1 MSSKDDKKV
10 EDDCKKEGEDDKSK
24 PLHINI
30 GDGSINFLP
39 DWVGGSSPARFI
51 TAEEIL
57 SMNRTIEKM
66 MIAHEI
72 AVDPDFTIAKFTE
85 PSTPLHRQV
94 RDCLHKA
101 YFDSLRDASFS
112 NEESIKARYKED
124 MLDIFKTIRHQMLE
138 VIPMSAITI
147 QSEIK
152 GLLDDEILRN
162 QSDENIIDYYELT
175 TKALTIVSKLC
186 AANRDE
192 MVGEAL
198 DEKEL
203 YEKIKKTLNV
213 LKVMKIDYEDFALY
227 QKRQLFMQ
235 HSCDYER
242 EQFLK
247 LLEVDKNAANITY
260 QWLKK
265 VFEGSEYSV
274 LATLSNTEVS
284 EVITQA
290 YMCLL
295 TQNPEEYPE
304 TFKFDEE
311 RLRKSSLEY
320 YCLTILLT
328 SIFIATN
335 LSGKDIAEKKDFKK
349 QLKRDLIALLDDLS
363 FDNLK
368 EKLESIYLQSNL
380 EISKAAESFGSN
392 HWSESQSKEL
402 KEQILSIEN
411 PNNPVRKI
419 AASRISIFI
428 QAIIS
433 ERGQNNCRVPNGL
446 SVIQDEL
453 IAMAKSFL
461 YYVSHNRKTYGVL
474 YGSFIDKMA
483 KQS

>member
-1 MSSKDDKKV
+1 MSSDNDKKI
-10 EDDCKKEGEDDKSK
+10 EEECKDEQEDDKSK

-30 GDGSINFLP
+30 SESSSNPLP
-39 DWVGGSSPARFI
+39 EWVGGNSPARFI
-51 TAEEIL
+51 SADEIL

-72 AVDPDFTIAKFTE
+72 AVDPEFTIAKFTE

-101 YFDSLRDASFS
+101 YFDSLREASISDNDITKGKF
-112 NEESIKARYKED
+112 KED
-124 MLDIFKTIRHQMLE
+124 MLSIFKTIRHRMLE
-138 VIPMSAITI
+138 VIPSSACTI

-152 GLLDDEILRN
+152 GLLDDEILKN

-175 TKALTIVSKLC
+175 TKALTTISKLC
-186 AANRDE
+186 ALNRDPL
-192 MVGEAL
+192 VNDAL
-198 DEKEL
+198 NEKDVF
-203 YEKIKKTLNV
+203 EKLKKTLNL
-213 LKVMKIDYEDFALY
+213 LKLMKIDYEDFSLY

-242 EQFLK
+242 EQFMK
-247 LLEVDKNAANITY
+247 LLEVDKGAANITY

-265 VFEGSEYSV
+265 VFDNSEYSV

-295 TQNPEEYPE
+295 TQNPDEYPE
-304 TFKFDEE
+304 TFKFDEK

-335 LSGKDIAEKKDFKK
+335 LSGKDIAESKDFKK
-349 QLKRDLIALLDDLS
+349 KLKNNLIALLDDLS

-368 EKLESIYLQSNL
+368 EKLENIYLQCNL
-380 EISKAAESFGSN
+380 EISKAAESFGQ
-392 HWSESQSKEL
+392 HLWSESQSKEL
-402 KEQILSIEN
+402 KEQISSIEN
-411 PNNPVRKI
+411 INNPVRKI
-419 AASRISIFI
+419 AATRISSFI
-428 QAIIS
+428 QDIIS
-433 ERGQNNCRVPNGL
+433 ERGKNNCRVPNGL

-474 YGSFIDKMA
+474 YGTFIDKMA
-483 KQS
+483 KT